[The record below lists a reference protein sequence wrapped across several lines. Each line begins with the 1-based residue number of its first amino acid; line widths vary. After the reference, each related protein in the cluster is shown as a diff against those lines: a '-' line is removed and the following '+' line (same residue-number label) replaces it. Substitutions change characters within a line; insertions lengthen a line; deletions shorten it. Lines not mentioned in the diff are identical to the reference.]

1 MFNFILSAINK
12 THLIKS
18 LTILWQGL
26 VAIIIVI
33 GCIMIATMIMN
44 KIANRKKNDDNKKE

>member
-26 VAIIIVI
+26 VAIVIVI